1 MKIKLTKR
9 KFIGTDK
16 EPYIIA
22 EIGANHNGDMRLA
35 KKLIVSAKKSGAN
48 CVKFQSFSTKNL
60 FSAKSYQLNPKL
72 KDEVSKYAISNFDL
86 IKMKAYAEKLN
97 LDFAVTAFSKEGAD
111 FLVEKLNVDFIK
123 VASMDLNNL
132 DFLEYISKKKKPI
145 VLSTGLSNSS
155 EIKEAV
161 KTIKKAGNKRIV
173 LLHCISSYP
182 PRDNEINLNN
192 IDSLSKTYP
201 YPVGFSDHTIGTS
214 ISLAAIAKGACIIE
228 KHFTL
233 DKTMEGWDHKI
244 SADEKDMKILTKE
257 SKKVFIALGSYKR
270 TRTED
275 KNTLGLFRRSIVAA
289 KNIKK
294 GEVFTEELIDVKRP
308 GTGLSPSSKKILIG
322 KIAKRNISY
331 DEIIDFD
338 DF

>member
-1 MKIKLTKR
+1 MKIKLTKS
-9 KFIGTDK
+9 KFVGLGEI
-16 EPYIIA
+16 PYIIA
-22 EIGANHNGDMRLA
+22 EIGSNHNGDMNLA
-35 KKLIVSAKKSGAN
+35 KKLVESAKRAGAD
-48 CVKFQSFSTKNL
+48 CVKFQFFSTTNL
-60 FSAKSYQLNPKL
+60 FSSKNYQLNPKL
-72 KDEVSKYAISNFDL
+72 KDTVSKYAMSENNL
-86 IKMKAYAEKLN
+86 AKMKIYAEKLN
-97 LDFAVTAFSKEGAD
+97 IDFAVTPFSKQGAD

-192 IDSLSKTYP
+192 IDNLSKTYP

-308 GTGLSPSSKKILIG
+308 GTGLSPNLKKLLIG
-322 KIAKRNISY
+322 KIAKRDISY
-331 DEIIDFD
+331 DEIIKID